1 VSLTCTFSSISTF
14 FARIYKKIK
23 KAPAK
28 ISKLFIRSHYY
39 KTLRVTIYKKE
50 TLSCIFAKTQ
60 SMDNTIVIFSAI
72 IILLIV
78 AFLVFVLIQKRN
90 VDVKQAATET
100 LDNNTRSLRLQAYER
115 LTLLVDRIALPNLIS
130 RVNQNGI
137 TAREMQMLLTRNL
150 KEEFDYNITQ
160 QIYVS
165 ADAWNAVKNLK
176 EQNMLV
182 VNQLASALPPN
193 ATGLDLNKL
202 LLEYLMT
209 DKKGQLHEVVSE
221 VLSYEAKKLM

>member
-1 VSLTCTFSSISTF
+1 MDSS
-14 FARIYKKIK
+14 
-23 KAPAK
+23 
-28 ISKLFIRSHYY
+28 
-39 KTLRVTIYKKE
+39 
-50 TLSCIFAKTQ
+50 TQ
-60 SMDNTIVIFSAI
+60 LIIGIIVVLAI
-72 IILLIV
+72 AFV
-78 AFLVFVLIQKRN
+78 AFVWTQKKSN
-90 VDVKQAATET
+90 NAKKTDDESI
-100 LDNNTRSLRLQAYER
+100 DNSTRTLRLQAYER

-130 RVNQNGI
+130 RVNQHGVS
-137 TAREMQMLLTRNL
+137 AREMQMLLTRAV

-165 ADAWNAVKNLK
+165 SDAWNAVKNLK

-202 LLEYLMT
+202 LLEYMMT

-221 VLSYEAKKLM
+221 VLSYEAKKLL